1 MLSVEDELLET
12 AHNRAFSIDGGPMW
26 FSGLIGMLAIREKLR
41 IPDENVGVWSVFMFR
56 APKVVAPTY
65 VD

>member
-1 MLSVEDELLET
+1 
-12 AHNRAFSIDGGPMW
+12 
-26 FSGLIGMLAIREKLR
+26 LIGMLAIREKLR